1 MRRCELEDTAEPILT
16 QLIRAGF
23 DSDPDAFGWWVQHR
37 DDGVFL
43 VYQAESGYE
52 QQVLET
58 RADEW
63 TLLPLVV
70 EPRATVRRLES

>member
-1 MRRCELEDTAEPILT
+1 
-16 QLIRAGF
+16 
-23 DSDPDAFGWWVQHR
+23 VQRR